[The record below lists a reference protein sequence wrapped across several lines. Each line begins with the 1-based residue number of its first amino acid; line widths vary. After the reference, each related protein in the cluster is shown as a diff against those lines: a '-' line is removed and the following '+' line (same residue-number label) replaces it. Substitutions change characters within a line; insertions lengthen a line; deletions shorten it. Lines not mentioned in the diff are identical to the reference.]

1 MSETEYEI
9 IFGNP
14 FDSTGRSYRN
24 PYVWEDD
31 SVSSTSSSSMML
43 ADEEEEW
50 ERGQAL
56 RERARRRR
64 RRLRHYH
71 SLTRKF
77 KVERSEAA
85 KELFDMI
92 GKCEK
97 LEKRLDSLVERFQ
110 ALTYEKLDAE
120 RRAYNAQAELDE
132 LRGLI
137 KNPPSSSQ
145 GQEVRY
151 LPPGQA
157 HYRVRA
163 LRAGARGRRSG
174 QGRAFPLSYLKGAL

>member
-14 FDSTGRSYRN
+14 FDPTARHYRN
-24 PYVWEDD
+24 PYMWEDE

-56 RERARRRR
+56 RERAN

-77 KVERSEAA
+77 KAERSEAA

-92 GKCEK
+92 TKCEK
-97 LEKRLDSLVERFQ
+97 LEKRLDGLVERFQ
-110 ALTYEKLDAE
+110 ALTYEKLNAE
-120 RRAYNAQAELDE
+120 RRA
-132 LRGLI
+132 
-137 KNPPSSSQ
+137 
-145 GQEVRY
+145 
-151 LPPGQA
+151 
-157 HYRVRA
+157 
-163 LRAGARGRRSG
+163 GRIEG
-174 QGRAFPLSYLKGAL
+174 EN